1 MVLAVGALGGVLAL
15 LGGVLL
21 WRHRQRSHGRRN
33 PLTYHLLRSPGQSV
47 RYQFEQ
53 LRWDVAMYL
62 SLGMLPIPLVS
73 GILVAEWALTGEA
86 PGTIQVACLSI
97 AAVCGLAWLGWKL
110 WASMRNLQQLWLG
123 CEAEGAVGQE
133 LNELLRHGFRVFHD
147 FPVGQREFN
156 VDHVLVGPTGVFAI
170 ETTGRLK
177 PTPGAAGWEVSYDGK
192 TLEFPGWREAAPIQ
206 QAETAGAWLQVWLSN
221 AVGERVKVQPVVV
234 LPGWEVKRTA
244 VDGIP
249 VLASGQVPSYFTSAY
264 RVLDANLV
272 EQIAL
277 QLEQRCRDVTPA
289 PYRAGFEKA

>member
-15 LGGVLL
+15 LGAVLL
-21 WRHRQRSHGRRN
+21 WRHRQRSRARQN
-33 PLTYHLLRSPGQSV
+33 PLTHHLLRSPGQSV
-47 RYQFEQ
+47 RDQFEQ

-73 GILVAEWALTGEA
+73 GILVAEWAVRGEA
-86 PGTIQVACLSI
+86 PGTVQVAFLSI

-110 WASMRNLQQLWLG
+110 WASMRNLRQLWLG
-123 CEAEGAVGQE
+123 CEAEAAVGQE
-133 LNELLRHGFRVFHD
+133 LNELLRDGFRVFHD

-156 VDHVLVGPTGVFAI
+156 IDHVLVGPTGVFAI

-177 PTPGAAGWEVSYDGK
+177 PAAGATGWEVICDGK
-192 TLEFPGWREAAPIQ
+192 TLQFPGWREAAPIQ

-221 AVGERVKVQPVVV
+221 VVGERVRVQPVVV
-234 LPGWEVKRTA
+234 LPGWKVNRTA
-244 VDGIP
+244 AEGIP

-264 RVLDANLV
+264 RVLDAKLV
-272 EQIAL
+272 QQIAL

-289 PYRAGFEKA
+289 PYRAGFQS